1 MNIDSQVAFYH
12 ELRRTVFT
20 GTIIGKDANQYQ
32 ISYMDEKGQKVTL
45 VAPKQIIPLDK

>member
-12 ELRRTVFT
+12 ELRKTIFT
-20 GTIIGKDANQYQ
+20 GTIIGKDGCNYQ
-32 ISYMDEKGQKVTL
+32 ISYMDGKGQKVTF